1 MLQPVKDQ
9 SNHLLINQTSNLQR
23 LWDSDGFALTIQ
35 LPPLLTA
42 DASDCV
48 KQVVAQAHK
57 FDAVLTADAPDGAVA
72 VSSLAMA
79 VLLKRAGIEAVVQIS
94 GRDRNRL
101 ALQGDLLGLGALGI
115 HNLLIDMRSVTRA
128 SFGQNA
134 DARFVTDLNGPAL
147 LAVVVRLRDEGRFIS
162 GASIKKPQVFYA
174 GAFISLEEHMQ
185 NEALSSAQFVVTA
198 PVNDVQ
204 RIIAAFAAL
213 RASHPDL
220 LRNRPFLVSL
230 PLITYSTGESLEAGE
245 ADIQQIATFIKA
257 LRDFK
262 EIRGFNI
269 VVVRQSDLALLEQVI
284 RMVNVQ
290 R

>member
-213 RASHPDL
+213 RASHTDL

-245 ADIQQIATFIKA
+245 ADIQQIATFICPRQCGPCCSSSFKNDRTTSNGYYSRCQRRKA
-257 LRDFK
+257 LP
-262 EIRGFNI
+262 
-269 VVVRQSDLALLEQVI
+269 
-284 RMVNVQ
+284 
-290 R
+290 